1 MLIIALLIMFI
12 TTLYLVFRRKDILS
26 LYMMLICISFLLMF
40 LGVITTIAKS
50 GGYSISNLTFLFL
63 DKRIQT
69 TLQNMPITLGIVGY
83 AVAIGRTL
91 FPYFLLLLSIEC
103 SMISILRRNKRKLI
117 YLLAILPTLYLIYYY
132 PPIFKTIVTGRFN
145 LLVFNIYMARVW
157 IVLYIVVAFS
167 LLLFEYFSI
176 TIKSSRKE
184 FRSIV
189 LGMIG
194 LTSFY
199 GMYAIQDPAQI
210 YNMFIHEYIS
220 IGSLTY
226 INKALGNFG
235 YLSIISFIILFL
247 VVGNIGLI
255 QYTNMSYLEYRE
267 DIVSKK
273 KFDNRSMG
281 VSVFAH
287 SLKNQILASKVMD
300 RRMERALK
308 EEEIDKEKLF
318 DIIEK
323 QKSLHNQMINHIN
336 SVYKTIK
343 PGSIHLTTNHLSEII
358 GIGVSRFLKNGYDVN
373 FKLDFNFDTKIL
385 ADKEQLG
392 EAIYQLLCNSAEADS
407 ENIQMVVEKERLY
420 YVITIIDDGSGI
432 EKKNLKKIF
441 EPFQTYKSSNENW
454 GLGLYY
460 IRHVVRGHYGKINI
474 ESTLNEGTEVQVM
487 LPKYLEKN
495 E

>member
-1 MLIIALLIMFI
+1 MLIIALFIMFV

-50 GGYSISNLTFLFL
+50 GGYSQSNLAFLFL
-63 DKRIQT
+63 DKSIQT
-69 TLQNMPITLGIVGY
+69 FLRDMPITLGMIGY
-83 AVAIGRTL
+83 SVAIGRTL

-103 SMISILRRNKRKLI
+103 SMIVWLRRNKKKLI
-117 YLLAILPTLYLIYYY
+117 YVLGILPAFYLIYYY
-132 PPIFKTIVTGRFN
+132 PTIFKAIVTGRFK

-157 IVLYIVVAFS
+157 IVLYIVVAFG

-176 TIKSSRKE
+176 TIKTSRKE
-184 FRSIV
+184 FRSLV
-189 LGMIG
+189 LGMVG
-194 LTSFY
+194 LTTFY
-199 GMYAIQDPAQI
+199 GLYAIQDPAQI

-235 YLSIISFIILFL
+235 YISTLTFVILFL
-247 VVGNIGLI
+247 VVGNLGLI
-255 QYTNMSYLEYRE
+255 QYTTMNYLEYRE

-281 VSVFAH
+281 ISVFAH
-287 SLKNQILASKVMD
+287 SLKNQILAAKVMD
-300 RRMERALK
+300 RRLERALK
-308 EEEIDKEKLF
+308 SDEIQKDKVFEIL
-318 DIIEK
+318 EK
-323 QKSLHNQMINHIN
+323 QQYLHDQMIAHIN

-343 PGSIHLTTNHLSEII
+343 PGSIKLGTTQLSEII
-358 GIGVSRFLKNGYDVN
+358 DIGVSRFIKSGYESELEVEFD
-373 FKLDFNFDTKIL
+373 FDTKIL

-392 EAIYQLLCNSAEADS
+392 EAIYQLLCNAAEANS
-407 ENIQMVVEKERLY
+407 KNIKMTVVKERLY
-420 YVITIIDDGSGI
+420 YLITIKDDGDGI

-474 ESTLNEGTEVQVM
+474 ESTLGKGTEVQVM